1 MPRSKKE
8 LESAIRGG
16 SGRAVL
22 IVNARSRR
30 GRRLYGRA
38 RTLLTAAGLEFG
50 EIVPVTDPAG
60 LRPLFHRVLADDPD
74 LVVVGGGDG
83 TVAEAVRHLAHRD
96 TALGVLPLGTT
107 NNFARSLELP
117 MDLAGAVDVL
127 AEGKVA
133 DVDVGWFEG
142 TDDTGPAPAAKA
154 TGDASQPG
162 DAGGTRTANSAGG
175 TRDANSAGGTRDA
188 SGVGDKAGHVFANMV
203 SLGLSVEVARHV
215 PHELKRV
222 LGRPAYALTA
232 ARLLPRHEAFRATI
246 EIDGET
252 TEVATHQLNIA
263 NGAHHSGQ
271 RIARDASPDDRLL
284 AVYRLGDERRL
295 RLASATAR
303 HVLTGPWR
311 SLDEAAFL
319 TTQHVRIATDPP
331 LPVDVD
337 GEIRART
344 PVEIRLLGN
353 ALRVIVPQSFND
365 T

>member
-1 MPRSKKE
+1 MPRSKAE
-8 LESAIRGG
+8 LETAIRDG

-30 GRRLYGRA
+30 GRRLKDRA
-38 RTLLTAAGLEFG
+38 RSLLTAGGLEFA
-50 EIVPVTDPAG
+50 EVVAVTDPTG
-60 LRPLFHRVLADDPD
+60 LRALFRRVLADAPD

-96 TALGVLPLGTT
+96 VALGVLPLGTT

-117 MDLAGAVDVL
+117 MDLGGAVGVL
-127 AEGKVA
+127 TSGKVA

-142 TDDTGPAPAAKA
+142 T
-154 TGDASQPG
+154 
-162 DAGGTRTANSAGG
+162 GGTAAG
-175 TRDANSAGGTRDA
+175 DDPSGGDP
-188 SGVGDKAGHVFANMV
+188 SGGHVFANMV

-215 PHELKRV
+215 PHELKRA

-232 ARLLPRHEAFRATI
+232 ARLLPRHRAFRATI
-246 EIDGET
+246 EIGGET
-252 TEVATHQLNIA
+252 TEVETHQLNVA

-271 RIARDASPDDRLL
+271 RIARDASADDRLL
-284 AVYRLGDERRL
+284 AVYRLGDGRRM

-311 SLDEAAFL
+311 SLEEEAFL
-319 TTQHVRIATDPP
+319 TTQQVRITTDPP

-344 PVEIRLLGN
+344 PVTIRLLGN
-353 ALRVIVPQSFND
+353 ALRVIVPQSFID

>member
-1 MPRSKKE
+1 MPRSKAQ
-8 LESAIRGG
+8 LETAIRDG

-30 GRRLYGRA
+30 GRRLHGRA
-38 RTLLTAAGLEFG
+38 RTLLSNAGLEFA
-50 EIVPVTDPAG
+50 EVVPVTDPAG
-60 LRPLFHRVLADDPD
+60 LRPLFRRVLADAPD

-96 TALGVLPLGTT
+96 VALGVLPLGTT

-117 MDLAGAVDVL
+117 MDLGGAVGVL
-127 AEGKVA
+127 ASGKVA

-142 TDDTGPAPAAKA
+142 TRDTAAPSGDTAPPSGDTAVPA
-154 TGDASQPG
+154 D
-162 DAGGTRTANSAGG
+162 
-175 TRDANSAGGTRDA
+175 
-188 SGVGDKAGHVFANMV
+188 GHVFANMV

-232 ARLLPRHEAFRATI
+232 ARLLPRHRAFRATI

-252 TEVATHQLNIA
+252 TEVETHQLNIA

-284 AVYRLGDERRL
+284 AVYRLGDGRRL

-311 SLDEAAFL
+311 TLEEDAFL

-344 PVEIRLLGN
+344 PVTVTLLGN
-353 ALRVIVPQSFND
+353 ALRVIVPQSFVD